1 MMNSVTTMKFNFLPF
16 TYMTDL
22 ITINPEEFGLDKT
35 EAEQVR
41 SVFIPMLESMKELE
55 TEYNEII
62 KLTPT
67 IENCK
72 KAKVLRWK
80 LVKVRTGTA
89 EIHKKAKAYYL
100 NGGRA
105 VDAFKNVVT
114 FSIQWKETELEKLE
128 NHFENIE
135 KERIAKLQQERLTA
149 LSQYVEDI
157 SALQLGT
164 MPDDVWNAYFESK
177 KKDYNDKIEAEK
189 KVEADRI
196 ESERK
201 QKEEQEKM
209 KADNERLRQEAEA
222 REAQMKKEREESERK
237 QKELEAKARQEAE
250 AREKLEKEKRDAE
263 KKIEDE
269 RIAKEQKEKAD
280 LANKELMEKKQ
291 KYVEYRS
298 SFGYSEDTKSEFI
311 EKTEN
316 WVVTIFK
323 KVWEFKI

>member
-1 MMNSVTTMKFNFLPF
+1 MQE
-16 TYMTDL
+16 L

-35 EAEQVR
+35 EAQQVR
-41 SVFIPMLESMKELE
+41 SVFVPMLDKMEELE
-55 TEYNEII
+55 TEYNEVI

-67 IENCK
+67 IDNCK
-72 KAKVLRWK
+72 KAKELRLK

-89 EIHKKAKAYYL
+89 EIHKKAKSYYL

-114 FSIQWKETELEKLE
+114 FAIEGKETELEKLE
-128 NHFENIE
+128 KHFENIE
-135 KERIAKLQQERLTA
+135 KERIEKLQSERLTA
-149 LSQYVEDI
+149 LSQYVDDI

-164 MPDDVWNAYFESK
+164 MADDVWNAYFESK

-189 KVEADRI
+189 KVESERI
-196 ESERK
+196 EAERK

-209 KADNERLRQEAEA
+209 RADNERLRQEAEA

-237 QKELEAKARQEAE
+237 QKELEEIARQEAE

-269 RIAKEQKEKAD
+269 RIAKLEKEKAD

-291 KYVEYRS
+291 KYVEYRA
-298 SFGYSEDTKSEFI
+298 SFGYSEDTKLDFI
-311 EKTEN
+311 EKTETG
-316 WVVTIFK
+316 VVTIYK
-323 KVWEFKI
+323 KVWTFNI